1 MPKMQIDKSALRSHR
16 RQHMQRKGGPG
27 KSLPQQKTFAQRY
40 WPLIVLSILASAL
53 LAWPIETVV
62 HRSIYSDLISRTEEA
77 MRDHRSDPNLTR
89 VGVLVSGAYD
99 AIKAIEREHPI
110 WTFLENYHIL
120 YGLFPALTLAIWLI
134 VCQTRKTTS
143 TRPQPS
149 QAADLVSFACPHC
162 NTALQAPVEQLSG
175 TIECP
180 SCQNQI
186 EIEMD

>member
-53 LAWPIETVV
+53 LAWPIETCCSGG
-62 HRSIYSDLISRTEEA
+62 RQKKRGPQPATA
-77 MRDHRSDPNLTR
+77 
-89 VGVLVSGAYD
+89 GAYD